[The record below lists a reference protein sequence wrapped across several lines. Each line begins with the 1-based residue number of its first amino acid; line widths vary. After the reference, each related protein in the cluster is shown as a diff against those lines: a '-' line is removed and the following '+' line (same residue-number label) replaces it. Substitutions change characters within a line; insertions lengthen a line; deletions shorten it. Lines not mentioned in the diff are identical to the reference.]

1 MVERLPPVA
10 LVAACCLL
18 ATLLVGGC
26 TTSRYVA
33 VGDNRFGPVDVG
45 DTVSIETSQGEE
57 ITGEVTARRGDAL
70 VVDGRSFILA
80 DIATLQVRRSDP
92 ARTGSIAGGAAAGV
106 VLGPVAVVGLLLL
119 FAPVVFLLV

>member
-1 MVERLPPVA
+1 MVERLPPIA
-10 LVAACCLL
+10 LVSACCLL
-18 ATLLVGGC
+18 ATLAGGC

-45 DTVSIETSQGEE
+45 DTVSIETPQGEE

-106 VLGPVAVVGLLLL
+106 VLGPVAVIGLLLL